1 MAPTWSRGCVSATD
15 AVASIRSGMRIF
27 VHGAAATPTALL
39 DALVARKD
47 LTDITLYH
55 LHTSG
60 PAPFVDPQVRGRI
73 RSVSLF
79 AGAPVRSAIERGDAD
94 FIPVFLSDIP

>member
-1 MAPTWSRGCVSATD
+1 MTDWSDKLVSASD
-15 AVASIRSGMRIF
+15 AVSSIRSGMRIF

-39 DALVARKD
+39 DALVARND

-60 PAPFVDPQVRGRI
+60 PAPFVDVRVRDRI

-79 AGAPVRSAIERGDAD
+79 AGAPVRDAIQRGDAD
-94 FIPVFLSDIP
+94 FIPVFL